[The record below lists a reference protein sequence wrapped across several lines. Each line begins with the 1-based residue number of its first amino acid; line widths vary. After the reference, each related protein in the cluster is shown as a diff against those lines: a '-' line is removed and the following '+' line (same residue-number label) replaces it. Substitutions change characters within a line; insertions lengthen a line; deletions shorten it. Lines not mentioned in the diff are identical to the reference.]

1 MPIDAE
7 RWLASRGV
15 EREPLVGD
23 GAPLVRSPVTTQAP
37 EPATAPAQGPPPG
50 VREAI
55 GLARQ
60 VAAEPELAVSPALPQ
75 DVAVDAPVGG
85 DGADDVDGGEREGSA
100 GVGAA
105 LAFIHRSTAN
115 APQSEG
121 RLRAKLTERGYPDP
135 VVDEALAE
143 ARGQRLVD
151 DAAMLAALITERRS
165 RGHADRRLRRDLRD
179 RGFTGVQVDEAL
191 ALHAHTDPAAAA
203 FALAREQ
210 AARHRSVDA
219 EAAVRRTIGHL
230 VRRGH
235 SEGLARKAARDA
247 VYADREAQDI
257 AGR

>member
-23 GAPLVRSPVTTQAP
+23 GAPLARSPEQVP
-37 EPATAPAQGPPPG
+37 VQGPEPG
-50 VREAI
+50 VREVI

-60 VAAEPELAVSPALPQ
+60 AAAEPEHAVSPALLQ
-75 DVAVDAPVGG
+75 DAPMGG
-85 DGADDVDGGEREGSA
+85 TNDADDVDGQAREGSA
-100 GVGAA
+100 GVGSA

-121 RLRAKLTERGYPDP
+121 RLRAKLSERGYPGP

-143 ARGQRLVD
+143 ARAQRLVD

-165 RGHADRRLRRDLRD
+165 RGHADPRLRRDLRD
-179 RGFTGVQVDEAL
+179 RGFAGLQVDEAL
-191 ALHAHTDPAAAA
+191 ALHAHTDPVAAA
-203 FALAREQ
+203 FALAREL

-219 EAAVRRTIGHL
+219 EVAVRRTIGHL

-247 VYADREAQDI
+247 VYADREVQVI

>member
-15 EREPLVGD
+15 EREQLVGD
-23 GAPLVRSPVTTQAP
+23 GPPLAHALTMALV
-37 EPATAPAQGPPPG
+37 QGPPPG

-55 GLARQ
+55 DLARQ
-60 VAAEPELAVSPALPQ
+60 VAAEPERVTSSAAPQ
-75 DVAVDAPVGG
+75 HASVDEAVDADDVGG
-85 DGADDVDGGEREGSA
+85 VEREGSA

-115 APQSEG
+115 SPQSEG
-121 RLRAKLTERGYPDP
+121 RLRAKLTERGFPGP
-135 VVDEALAE
+135 VVDEALAQ
-143 ARGQRLVD
+143 ARAQRLVD
-151 DAAMLAALITERRS
+151 DGAMLAALITERRS

-179 RGFTGVQVDEAL
+179 RGFTGVQVDDAL
-191 ALHAHTDPAAAA
+191 TLYADTDPAAAA

-210 AARHRSVDA
+210 VTRHRSVDA
-219 EAAVRRTIGHL
+219 EVAVRRTIGHL

-247 VYADREAQDI
+247 VHVDREVQDI

>member
-23 GAPLVRSPVTTQAP
+23 GSPLARSPVTRRATA
-37 EPATAPAQGPPPG
+37 PATAPAQGRTRKCARPS
-50 VREAI
+50 A
-55 GLARQ
+55 LARQ
-60 VAAEPELAVSPALPQ
+60 VAAEPELVVSPALPQ

-85 DGADDVDGGEREGSA
+85 DGEDDVEGGEREGSA

-135 VVDEALAE
+135 VVDEALTE

-230 VRRGH
+230 VRRGPQRG
-235 SEGLARKAARDA
+235 SGAQGGEGRGLRRP
-247 VYADREAQDI
+247 
-257 AGR
+257 

>member
-15 EREPLVGD
+15 EREQLVGD
-23 GAPLVRSPVTTQAP
+23 GPPLAHALTMAPV
-37 EPATAPAQGPPPG
+37 QGPPPG

-55 GLARQ
+55 DLARQ
-60 VAAEPELAVSPALPQ
+60 VAAEPERVTSS
-75 DVAVDAPVGG
+75 VD
-85 DGADDVDGGEREGSA
+85 ADDVGGVEREGSA

-115 APQSEG
+115 SPQSEG
-121 RLRAKLTERGYPDP
+121 RLRAKLTERGFPGP
-135 VVDEALAE
+135 VVDEALAQ
-143 ARGQRLVD
+143 ARAQRLVD
-151 DAAMLAALITERRS
+151 DGAMLAALITERRS

-179 RGFTGVQVDEAL
+179 RGFTGVQVDDAL
-191 ALHAHTDPAAAA
+191 TLYADTDPAAAA

-210 AARHRSVDA
+210 VTRHRSVDA
-219 EAAVRRTIGHL
+219 EVAVRRTIGHL

-247 VYADREAQDI
+247 VYVDREVQDI

>member
-23 GAPLVRSPVTTQAP
+23 GSPLVRSPVTTQAP
-37 EPATAPAQGPPPG
+37 EPATAPATAPAQGPPPG

-55 GLARQ
+55 GLARK
-60 VAAEPELAVSPALPQ
+60 VAAEPELAVSPALPE
-75 DVAVDAPVGG
+75 DVAVGWN
-85 DGADDVDGGEREGSA
+85 GADDVEGGEREGSA

-247 VYADREAQDI
+247 VYADREVQDI